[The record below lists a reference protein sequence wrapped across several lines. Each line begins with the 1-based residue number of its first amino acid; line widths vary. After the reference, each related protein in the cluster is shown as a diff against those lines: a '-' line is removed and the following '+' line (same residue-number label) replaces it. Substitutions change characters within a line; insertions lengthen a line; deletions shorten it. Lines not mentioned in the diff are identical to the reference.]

1 MDKGAGPRMRIV
13 VLRLDAPVVS
23 FGAPAIDQNGVVQ
36 AFPALSMLTGLMA
49 NALGWDHR
57 DVDKLERLQERV
69 RYAARID
76 RRGEALVDY
85 QTVDLGMDWMRS
97 ERAGWTTRGR
107 IAARGGDPKNA
118 LGIHQRYRHYRADS
132 LHTVALTLV
141 GSDGPSPDEVA
152 EALRTPAR
160 PLFIGR
166 KCCLPAAPMLV
177 DVVDRTSLV
186 DLLASLPR
194 TTRGDAGLLPAFW
207 WDGDDATAVA
217 GGSRVVSVTDE
228 RDWRNRVHVGRRFM
242 REGHVNPPEAPHA

>member
-1 MDKGAGPRMRIV
+1 MDKGTGARMRIV

-36 AFPALSMLTGLMA
+36 TFPALSMLTGLIG
-49 NALGWDHR
+49 NALGLDHR

-85 QTVDLGMDWMRS
+85 QTVDLGTEWMLP
-97 ERAGWTTRGR
+97 ERAGWTTRGFV
-107 IAARGGDPKNA
+107 ARRTGASGDA
-118 LGIHQRYRHYRADS
+118 IHQRYRHYRMDS

-141 GSDGPSPDEVA
+141 GSDAPSPHEVA

-166 KCCLPAAPMLV
+166 KCCLPAVPMLV
-177 DVVDRTSLV
+177 DVVDGTSLV
-186 DLLASLPR
+186 DVLASLPR
-194 TTRGDAGLLPAFW
+194 TKRGDAGLLPAFW

-217 GGSRVVSVTDE
+217 GGSRVVPVTDE

-242 REGHVNPPEAPHA
+242 REGHVDPPGARHV

>member
-1 MDKGAGPRMRIV
+1 MRIV

-36 AFPALSMLTGLMA
+36 AFPALSMLTGLIA

-57 DVDKLERLQERV
+57 DAGMLERLQERV

-85 QTVDLGMDWMRS
+85 QTVDLGAEWMLP
-97 ERAGWTTRGR
+97 EHAGWTTRGR
-107 IAARGGDPKNA
+107 VTRRTGASGEAT
-118 LGIHQRYRHYRADS
+118 HQRYRHYRMDS
-132 LHTVALTLV
+132 LHTVAFTLAE
-141 GSDGPSPDEVA
+141 GDGPSPDEVA

-177 DVVDRTSLV
+177 DVVDGTSLV
-186 DLLASLPR
+186 DVLASLPR
-194 TTRGDAGLLPAFW
+194 ITRGDAGLLPAYW
-207 WDGDDATAVA
+207 GDGDDATAAVA
-217 GGSRVVSVTDE
+217 GSRVVAVTDE
-228 RDWRNRVHVGRRFM
+228 RDWRNRVHVGRRLM
-242 REGHVNPPEAPHA
+242 REGHVNPPEARHG